1 MESVTSLTK
10 SSLGAK
16 VRAVSKRVEREW
28 AGEIICHLPKG
39 EKSSFDRELFGFGT
53 NLEIEKNTSH
63 LRINF

>member
-28 AGEIICHLPKG
+28 AGEITYM
-39 EKSSFDRELFGFGT
+39 SFAEGR
-53 NLEIEKNTSH
+53 KK
-63 LRINF
+63 